1 VSTRPAY
8 RDLPDGCA
16 WDVLDPQL
24 GALELLTPE
33 RVVDAARLVRRGVR
47 IPLDLPLDVPSPPLF
62 GREAMRH
69 EVFNILDHVLDD
81 RLDNFFPQA
90 STQWD
95 GFGHV
100 AHSTRGFFGSRT
112 AEQVRGDPGVLAWS
126 AHGIVGRGVLL
137 DVARRERIPGDEPFV
152 VTPDL
157 LDETAAAQGVTLRV
171 GDVCCV
177 RVGWL
182 SWYRTLDAAGRQ
194 RVSDASRSFV
204 DLRSPGLGPGPAI
217 AEWLWD
223 HGVAA
228 VAVDNPGVEPFPVT
242 AALPPGGGIDDSLH
256 TRVLAL
262 LGIPLG
268 ELFDFDPLA
277 EDCAREGSYEFC
289 FTSAPLRLPGGI
301 GSPPNAL
308 ALR

>member
-1 VSTRPAY
+1 MTTRPAY

-16 WDVLDPQL
+16 WDYLDAEL
-24 GALELLTPE
+24 GSLERLTAD
-33 RVVDAARLVRRGVR
+33 RVVDAARLVRRGAR
-47 IPLDLPLDVPSPPLF
+47 FSLDLPLDVPSPPFF

-69 EVFNILDHVLDD
+69 EIFELFGSVLDD

-95 GFGHV
+95 GFGHFG
-100 AHSTRGFFGSRT
+100 HSTRGFFGSRT
-112 AEQVRGDPGVLAWS
+112 AEQVRGDRGVLAWS
-126 AHGIVGRGVLL
+126 EHGIVGRGVLL
-137 DVARRERIPGDEPFV
+137 DVARHLPIAGDEPFV
-152 VTPDL
+152 VTPEL
-157 LDETAAAQGVTLRV
+157 LDETAAAQGVEVRD

-182 SWYRTLDAAGRQ
+182 SWYRILDAAGRRQ
-194 RVSDASRSFV
+194 VSEASRSFV
-204 DLRSPGLGPGPAI
+204 DLRTPGLGPGPAI

-228 VAVDNPGVEPFPVT
+228 VAVDNPGVEPFPIT
-242 AALPPGGGIDDSLH
+242 AALPPGGGIDDSVH

-268 ELFDFDPLA
+268 EFFDFDALA
-277 EDCAREGSYEFC
+277 DDCAQHRSYEFC
-289 FTSAPLRLPGGI
+289 FTSAPLRIPGGI

-308 ALR
+308 AIR

>member
-1 VSTRPAY
+1 VTARPAY

-16 WDVLDPQL
+16 WDYLDPEL
-24 GALELLTPE
+24 GSLARLTPD
-33 RVVDAARLVRRGVR
+33 RAVDAARLVRRGDR
-47 IPLDLPLDVPSPPLF
+47 FSLDLALDVPSPPFF

-69 EVFNILDHVLDD
+69 EIFELFPQVLDD

-100 AHSTRGFFGSRT
+100 GHTRGFFGSRT
-112 AEQVRGDPGVLAWS
+112 AEQVRGDRGVLAWS
-126 AHGIVGRGVLL
+126 EYGIVGRGVLL
-137 DVARRERIPGDEPFV
+137 DVARRVAIPGDEPFV
-152 VTPDL
+152 VTPEL
-157 LDETAAAQGVTLRV
+157 LDATAADQGVEVRD

-194 RVSDASRSFV
+194 RASDASRSFAE
-204 DLRSPGLGPGPAI
+204 LRSPGLGPGPAL
-217 AEWLWD
+217 AAWLWD

-242 AALPPGGGIDDSLH
+242 AALPPGAGMDDSVH
-256 TRVLAL
+256 SRVLAL

-268 ELFDFDPLA
+268 EFFDFDALA
-277 EDCAREGSYEFC
+277 EDCDRHASYEFL
-289 FTSAPLRLPGGI
+289 FTSAPLRIPGGI

-308 ALR
+308 AIR

>member
-1 VSTRPAY
+1 VTARPAY

-16 WDVLDPQL
+16 WELLDPDL
-24 GALELLTPE
+24 GSLERLTPE

-47 IPLDLPLDVPSPPLF
+47 FPLDLPLDVPDPPLF

-69 EVFNILDHVLDD
+69 EVFHLFDNVLDD

-95 GFGHV
+95 GFGHFG
-100 AHSTRGFFGSRT
+100 HTTRGFFGSRT
-112 AEQVRGDPGVLAWS
+112 ADQVRGAPGVLSWTKR
-126 AHGIVGRGVLL
+126 GIVGRGVLL
-137 DVARRERIPGDEPFV
+137 DVARQVAIPGDEPFV
-152 VTPDL
+152 VTPEL
-157 LDETAAAQGVTLRV
+157 LDDTARAQGVELRD

-182 SWYRTLDAAGRQ
+182 SCYRTLDQVGRQ
-194 RVSDASRSFV
+194 AVSDASRSFF
-204 DLRSPGLGPGPAI
+204 DLRTPGLGPGSVM

-228 VAVDNPGVEPFPVT
+228 VAVDNPGVEPFPIT
-242 AALPPGGGIDDSLH
+242 AALPPGSGIDDSLH

-268 ELFDFDPLA
+268 EFFDFDALA
-277 EDCAREGSYEFC
+277 DDCAAEGGYDFL
-289 FTSAPLRLPGGI
+289 FTSAPLRLAGGI

>member
-1 VSTRPAY
+1 MTTRPAY

-16 WDVLDPQL
+16 WEFLDAEL
-24 GALELLTPE
+24 GSLERLTAD
-33 RVVDAARLVRRGVR
+33 RVVDAARLVRRGAR
-47 IPLDLPLDVPSPPLF
+47 FSLDLPLDVPSPPFF

-69 EVFNILDHVLDD
+69 EIFELFNQVLDD

-95 GFGHV
+95 GFGHFG
-100 AHSTRGFFGSRT
+100 HSARGFFGSRT
-112 AEQVRGDPGVLAWS
+112 AEQVRGDRGVLAWTE
-126 AHGIVGRGVLL
+126 HGIVGRGVLL
-137 DVARRERIPGDEPFV
+137 DVARRVDIPGDEPFV
-152 VTPDL
+152 VTPEL
-157 LDETAAAQGVTLRV
+157 LDETAAEQRV
-171 GDVCCV
+171 EVRDGDVCCV

-182 SWYRTLDAAGRQ
+182 SWYRTLDPAGRQ
-194 RVSDASRSFV
+194 QVSEASRSFV
-204 DLRSPGLGPGPAI
+204 ELRSPGLGPGPAI

-242 AALPPGGGIDDSLH
+242 AALPPGGGIDDSVH
-256 TRVLAL
+256 ARVLAL

-268 ELFDFDPLA
+268 EFFDFDALA
-277 EDCAREGSYEFC
+277 DDCAQHASYEFC
-289 FTSAPLRLPGGI
+289 FTSAPLRIPGGI

-308 ALR
+308 AIR

>member
-1 VSTRPAY
+1 
-8 RDLPDGCA
+8 
-16 WDVLDPQL
+16 
-24 GALELLTPE
+24 
-33 RVVDAARLVRRGVR
+33 VRRGVR
-47 IPLDLPLDVPSPPLF
+47 FPLDLPLDVPSPPFF

-69 EVFNILDHVLDD
+69 EVFHLRDNVLDD

-95 GFGHV
+95 GFGHFG
-100 AHSTRGFFGSRT
+100 HSSRGFFGSRT
-112 AEQVRGDPGVLAWS
+112 ADQVRAAPGVLAWTER
-126 AHGIVGRGVLL
+126 GIAGRGVLV
-137 DVARRERIPGDEPFV
+137 DVARQVSIPPDEPFV
-152 VTPDL
+152 VTPVL
-157 LDETAAAQGVTLRV
+157 LDDTARAQGVELRD

-182 SWYRTLDAAGRQ
+182 SWYRTLDAADRQ
-194 RVSDASRSFV
+194 AVSDASRSRV
-204 DLRSPGLGPGPAI
+204 DFRTPGLGPGSAI

-228 VAVDNPGVEPFPVT
+228 VAVDNPGVEAFPVT
-242 AALPPGGGIDDSLH
+242 AALPAGGGIDDSVH

-268 ELFDFDPLA
+268 EFFDFDALA
-277 EDCAREGSYEFC
+277 DDCAEHGSYDFL
-289 FTSAPLRLPGGI
+289 FTSAPLRIPGGI